1 MAASDVIKTDW
12 SMLVDRR
19 AIGQGAF
26 ATVYEANHRK
36 WGVVA
41 YKLLTKRGEWIDD
54 EYVTFYGFRTIFH
67 LFS

>member
-1 MAASDVIKTDW
+1 MAASDNVIKTDW

-19 AIGQGAF
+19 AIGQGAY
-26 ATVYEANHRK
+26 ATVFEANHRK

-54 EYVTFYGFRTIFH
+54 K
-67 LFS
+67 

>member
-1 MAASDVIKTDW
+1 MAASDNVGKTDW

-54 EYVTFYGFRTIFH
+54 K
-67 LFS
+67 